1 MVVGGNIA
9 ITLMPG
15 DESNLLAF
23 QNHVCNR
30 LLLSVGKRE
39 MSALAAESRGKL
51 CRLTVKLHNGT
62 LTGQPRRF

>member
-30 LLLSVGKRE
+30 LLFGMGE
-39 MSALAAESRGKL
+39 
-51 CRLTVKLHNGT
+51 
-62 LTGQPRRF
+62 